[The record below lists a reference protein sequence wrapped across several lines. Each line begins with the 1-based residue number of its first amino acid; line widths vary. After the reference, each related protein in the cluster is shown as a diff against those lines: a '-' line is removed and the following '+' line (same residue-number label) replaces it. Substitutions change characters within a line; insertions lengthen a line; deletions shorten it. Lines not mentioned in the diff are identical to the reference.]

1 MSGPLLEVDGIS
13 LSFKGVKA
21 ITDVSFKVGE
31 GELYA
36 IIGPNGAGKTSI
48 FNSISQVYRPQE
60 GDIRWKGESIMG
72 QRPDRIAG
80 MGIARTF
87 QNIELFPH
95 MTVLENLLLGRHI
108 RMKTSWLAGALWL
121 GPAKREEMANRR
133 AVEDIID
140 FLEIERWRKHPVA
153 LLPYGFQKRV
163 ELGRALAM
171 EPELL
176 LLDEPVAGMNLEETE
191 DMARFILDIRHELGI
206 SIILVE
212 HDMGLVM
219 DIADRVLVLD
229 FGQKISEGEPAEV
242 QRDPAV
248 IAAYLGDEA
257 GLAAADSRPGCVP
270 TGVGVDAGLEQDGPP
285 RRVVGPPTS
294 EPDHGRLPH
303 PLHDLVLWPAGG
315 PPDRPAGRA
324 LAGVGVQ
331 RREHPGEGWA
341 CGEVPRAGRPAPGH
355 RVAYR
360 IWLRPGEGCVRRPAR
375 GGTVH
380 LRLDV
385 GGRTLHLHPTAG
397 DGARRPDGLIG
408 DRGPGRPRRLAWTSG
423 QSRIR
428 RLSGS

>member
-1 MSGPLLEVDGIS
+1 MSGSLLEVDSVS

-21 ITDVSFKVGE
+21 INDVSFQVAE
-31 GELYA
+31 GELFA

-60 GDIRWKGESIMG
+60 GDIRWKGRSIMG
-72 QRPDRIAG
+72 QRPDRVAEL
-80 MGIARTF
+80 GIARTF

-108 RMKTSWLAGALWL
+108 RMQRSWLAGAVWV
-121 GPAKREEMANRR
+121 GPARREELAHRR

-191 DMARFILDIRHELGI
+191 DMARFILDIRQELGI
-206 SIILVE
+206 SILLVE

-229 FGQKISEGEPAEV
+229 FGQRISEGVPAEV
-242 QRDPAV
+242 QKDPAV

-257 GLAAADSRPGCVP
+257 GVAAAS
-270 TGVGVDAGLEQDGPP
+270 
-285 RRVVGPPTS
+285 S
-294 EPDHGRLPH
+294 
-303 PLHDLVLWPAGG
+303 
-315 PPDRPAGRA
+315 
-324 LAGVGVQ
+324 
-331 RREHPGEGWA
+331 
-341 CGEVPRAGRPAPGH
+341 
-355 RVAYR
+355 
-360 IWLRPGEGCVRRPAR
+360 
-375 GGTVH
+375 
-380 LRLDV
+380 
-385 GGRTLHLHPTAG
+385 
-397 DGARRPDGLIG
+397 
-408 DRGPGRPRRLAWTSG
+408 
-423 QSRIR
+423 
-428 RLSGS
+428 